1 MGLPEMTYEITFYDW
16 QGGVDSIQ
24 QYADEATA
32 RSILRLFDE
41 PESADLYSLIT
52 LIAHDWSTGTD
63 TELEVL
69 TF

>member
-1 MGLPEMTYEITFYDW
+1 MGLPEMTYDITFYDL

-24 QYADEATA
+24 QYADEATGRA
-32 RSILRLFDE
+32 ILRLFDE
-41 PESADLYSLIT
+41 PESAEFYSLIT

-69 TF
+69 IF